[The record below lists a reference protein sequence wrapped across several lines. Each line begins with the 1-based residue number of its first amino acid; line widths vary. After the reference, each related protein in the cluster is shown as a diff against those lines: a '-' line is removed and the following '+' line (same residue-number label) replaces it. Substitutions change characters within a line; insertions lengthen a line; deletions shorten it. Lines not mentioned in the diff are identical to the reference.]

1 MDLVKRTMQSMRVI
15 VLFTSIC
22 LMNGCSWTTNSP
34 TSLRYQS
41 FADVGPNLD
50 MTVMLTSLAHRRVQ
64 ERSLHDLIEETVQKF
79 PNGFAPSLV
88 SGHRLELITIKKD
101 GREVKLAGLG
111 NVTVE
116 QGDLFRRLVGELLRV
131 GLDEQRERGHQPV
144 SK

>member
-1 MDLVKRTMQSMRVI
+1 
-15 VLFTSIC
+15 
-22 LMNGCSWTTNSP
+22 
-34 TSLRYQS
+34 
-41 FADVGPNLD
+41 